1 MNRIRGRVFWAV
13 FVAVTLITAGGV
25 SYLASSSPDGLD
37 SATLQGCEV
46 VESGG
51 AEELTGRCIAQ
62 SATGHPMGGSPLAD
76 YSIGGADGAIGLA
89 GLAGVL
95 VTLAVAGGVFWA
107 IARSRPRRD
116 VRTAPGD

>member
-1 MNRIRGRVFWAV
+1 MTRSRGRMFWAV
-13 FVAVTLITAGGV
+13 FLAVTLITAGGV

-46 VESGG
+46 IERGG
-51 AEELTGRCIAQ
+51 ADELTGRCIAQ
-62 SATGHPMGGSPLAD
+62 GATGHPMAGSPLAD
-76 YSIGGADGAIGLA
+76 YSVGGADGTGGLA

-107 IARSRPRRD
+107 IARSRPRDD
-116 VRTAPGD
+116 VDATPGD

>member
-1 MNRIRGRVFWAV
+1 MTRSRGRMFWAV
-13 FVAVTLITAGGV
+13 FVAVTIIIAGGV

-37 SATLQGCEV
+37 AATLQGCEV
-46 VESGG
+46 IESGG

-62 SATGHPMGGSPLAD
+62 GATGHPMAGSPLAD
-76 YSIGGADGAIGLA
+76 YSIGGADGAVGLA

-95 VTLAVAGGVFWA
+95 VTLAVAAGVFWV
-107 IARSRPRRD
+107 IARSGPRRR